1 MGRCLARLR
10 AELPGLP
17 GYDTIRVSAPP
28 KKHIT
33 LNNKK
38 GKELIDSMGSP
49 YLNSGETIV
58 LTSNRVSLDAVPYDV
73 MLTSERIFLIDNRN
87 ARFEPRI
94 IPLSIILSVQGGKTP
109 VLDPVIT
116 ILFRSGEGGDARQP
130 LNLVFS
136 QDPGENR
143 KNERDTWV
151 RSLIQLSIARQ
162 QKEEAA
168 AAPAIPQ
175 VTNESGLRPITRHWV
190 APEKVRPLS
199 NVVNRPSAPAP
210 VTVLPDEVEDSG
222 EIPAHK
228 AAVTPVTEDHLP
240 PEPVPEV
247 PATGLSSMGE
257 TPPYTP
263 VSPARVIIPQIIEE
277 LLPSRNRAAP
287 PVEQEPVPVAD
298 SDHEALTGSIQT
310 AVRSL
315 TVTEERAP
323 EPLQI
328 PDAVP
333 VPPEPVPAVEA
344 AREQA
349 AAVPVPAVVK
359 TPEETEII
367 KALDTGAGESVTPEP
382 PAAFQPAEAPI
393 HEMPQDSPDSSK
405 ELHDASTIS
414 DNAIQESVDQAAPVP
429 VAPPAPTAVETS
441 PLRHPIP
448 PAREIRPLKTT
459 LAYIGVLLLFIA
471 LITAGVVLL
480 LPQGPG
486 HSGIPVPQTPGPV
499 QVTTLPM
506 ETMQPTSP
514 LPDSFPPATRITTP
528 VTPLPA
534 STVPQE
540 GVWVRVNSTAYYFG
554 NAGNP
559 EYMQQVSGT
568 GDHFYKVLKND
579 RPVQVSVQ
587 KQDNSGALL
596 AVAIFRDGTL
606 IVSRSVTS
614 PMGSVDLLIDPL
626 TARAPGLTE
635 NDTLPEHAATPAGL
649 ENY

>member
-1 MGRCLARLR
+1 
-10 AELPGLP
+10 
-17 GYDTIRVSAPP
+17 
-28 KKHIT
+28 
-33 LNNKK
+33 
-38 GKELIDSMGSP
+38 MGSP

-58 LTSNRVSLDAVPYDV
+58 LTSNRVSLDTVSYEV
-73 MLTSERIFLIDNRN
+73 MLTSERIFLIDNRI

-94 IPLSIILSVQGGKTP
+94 IPLSAILSVQGGKTP
-109 VLDPVIT
+109 VLDPVIML
-116 ILFRSGEGGDARQP
+116 LFRTGEEGDARQP

-175 VTNESGLRPITRHWV
+175 VTGESGIRPITRHWV

-199 NVVNRPSAPAP
+199 NVVNRPAAPAP

-222 EIPAHK
+222 EIPVRK
-228 AAVTPVTEDHLP
+228 ADGTPASEERLH
-240 PEPVPEV
+240 PERVMDE

-257 TPPYTP
+257 TPPP
-263 VSPARVIIPQIIEE
+263 LSASPARVIIPQIIEE

-287 PVEQEPVPVAD
+287 PVEPVPVAD
-298 SDHEALTGSIQT
+298 SVHDALTGSLQT
-310 AVRSL
+310 AIRSL
-315 TVTEERAP
+315 TITEEQTP

-328 PDAVP
+328 SDAVP
-333 VPPEPVPAVEA
+333 MPPEPVPVVEA
-344 AREQA
+344 ALEPA
-349 AAVPVPAVVK
+349 AAVPVPAVVS
-359 TPEETEII
+359 TPEETEMI
-367 KALDTGAGESVTPEP
+367 KAPDTGAGESVIPEP
-382 PAAFQPAEAPI
+382 PAALPPVVTPI
-393 HEMPQDSPDSSK
+393 PEMQHESPDSSR
-405 ELHDASTIS
+405 ELHGASTIP
-414 DNAIQESVDQAAPVP
+414 DNAVQESVDQTAPEP
-429 VAPPAPTAVETS
+429 VAPTAPKAVETT
-441 PLRHPIP
+441 PVRHPVP
-448 PAREIRPLKTT
+448 PAREIRPLRTT
-459 LAYIGVLLLFIA
+459 LAYAAVLLLLIA
-471 LITAGVVLL
+471 LVAAGAMLL

-486 HSGIPVPQTPGPV
+486 HTSIPLPQTTGPV
-499 QVTTLPM
+499 QVTTLPQ
-506 ETMQPTSP
+506 ETVQPTTP
-514 LPDSFPPATRITTP
+514 LPVTLLPATRITSP
-528 VTPLPA
+528 VTPLPP
-534 STVPQE
+534 SPVPQE
-540 GVWVRVNSTAYYFG
+540 GVWVRVNSTAFYFG

-559 EYMQQVSGT
+559 ELMQQVSGP

-596 AVAIFRDGTL
+596 AVAIYRDGTL
-606 IVSRSVTS
+606 IATRSITS

-635 NDTLPEHAATPAGL
+635 NDMLPGHAAAPAGI